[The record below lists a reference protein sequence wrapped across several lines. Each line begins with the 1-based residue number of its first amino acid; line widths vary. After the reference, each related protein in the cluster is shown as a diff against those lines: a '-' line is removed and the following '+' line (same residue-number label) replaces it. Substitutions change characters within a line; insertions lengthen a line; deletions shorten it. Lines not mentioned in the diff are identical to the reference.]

1 MVSIIVVILFLGT
14 VIPYT
19 RPVVSYSEDL
29 EKEPEINVSIINTKR
44 ALYLVNTYTI
54 VLGMHPL
61 LNYIYSKNKCLQ
73 CIFISTFPLSLSL
86 SLQVDGIKVIY
97 QGVNCY
103 TDGSFAWIIII
114 YIYILLLEAF
124 AVVLAVKTR
133 GVKVEAVN
141 DSKEVVAIVYIVT
154 ACSVALI
161 IVAYVLQEFSNIAE
175 GFYLTAALIGTTSTI
190 TLMFLPKVSFIY
202 YTVGIIM

>member
-1 MVSIIVVILFLGT
+1 M
-14 VIPYT
+14 
-19 RPVVSYSEDL
+19 
-29 EKEPEINVSIINTKR
+29 
-44 ALYLVNTYTI
+44 
-54 VLGMHPL
+54 
-61 LNYIYSKNKCLQ
+61 YIYFYISPFSLLLQ
-73 CIFISTFPLSLSL
+73 E
-86 SLQVDGIKVIY
+86 DGIKVIY
-97 QGVNCY
+97 QGENCY

-190 TLMFLPKVSFIY
+190 TLMFLPKVSFIC
-202 YTVGIIM
+202 YTVRIIV